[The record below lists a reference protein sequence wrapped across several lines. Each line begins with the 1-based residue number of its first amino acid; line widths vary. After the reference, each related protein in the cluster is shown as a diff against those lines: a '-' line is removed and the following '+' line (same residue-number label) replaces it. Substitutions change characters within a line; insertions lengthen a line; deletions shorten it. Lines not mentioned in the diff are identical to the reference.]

1 MADMFECSNNLAPL
15 GSARG
20 ALGFA
25 QTVRRAKPRREIQ
38 CIYLHP
44 SASLGVQP
52 SALIGVQCSAPLKLF
67 VERSRDEKSNAYT
80 STPRLRSGCNP
91 RLRSGCNPRL
101 RSNCSSSEAET
112 RNPMHI
118 PPPLGFARGALGFA
132 RGALGF
138 ARGALGFAQ
147 TVRRAKPRREIQC
160 IYTNPSAPLGVQP
173 LGSARG
179 AMLGSD
185 WGAMLGSARGAI

>member
-1 MADMFECSNNLAPL
+1 MMVVQSMADMFECSNNLAPL

-20 ALGFA
+20 A
-25 QTVRRAKPRREIQ
+25 T
-38 CIYLHP
+38 
-44 SASLGVQP
+44 
-52 SALIGVQCSAPLKLF
+52 
-67 VERSRDEKSNAYT
+67 
-80 STPRLRSGCNP
+80 
-91 RLRSGCNPRL
+91 
-101 RSNCSSSEAET
+101 
-112 RNPMHI
+112 
-118 PPPLGFARGALGFA
+118 
-132 RGALGF
+132 
-138 ARGALGFAQ
+138 LGFAQ